1 MVVTNGLRR
10 ILFAASIT
18 LLSGFAID
26 ALAADGKVVIT
37 FANWAAAEG
46 TTKPS
51 IDQVIADFEKAHPDI
66 QIKSEAIS
74 FAEIARQLAL
84 RLKAGN
90 PPDVAQLA
98 GNDTFV
104 IASTGKLEPLGGYV
118 DADLKGRLKADAV
131 NGLQYQGKLIALPW
145 TLAPAG
151 VWYIKQVVAKAGLDP
166 DKPPRT
172 IDELMSAM
180 ATIKKSQP
188 DVIPLA
194 LDTTNR
200 PFSLQSNWPWMATFG
215 ATPLAASKGRAD
227 SPEMKRYLTW
237 MRDLAKNGYID
248 PGRKIGEFRPLAA
261 QDKVAFIWDQV
272 LLQGVIQSVNKMSDA
287 DFYRHW
293 GVTTQPVGPSGKPYS
308 FEGGHQL
315 VIFAD
320 SAQKKAVWTFIQY
333 LATSPEAVKIYTL
346 GPGSSL
352 PPLSAAPNQEL
363 AAKLDTPIYRSFT
376 VSVIPTLTTPPF
388 GPAFATASSAVM
400 AGVQQAVTGSE
411 PIDQIANSIQQQLDR
426 Q

>member
-1 MVVTNGLRR
+1 MVDTNGLRR

-74 FAEIARQLAL
+74 FSEIARQLAL

-151 VWYIKQVVAKAGLDP
+151 FWYNKQVMAKASLDP

-287 DFYRHW
+287 DFDRHW

-320 SAQKKAVWTFIQY
+320 SAQKKAAWTFIHY

-388 GPAFATASSAVM
+388 GPAFATASSAIM

>member
-1 MVVTNGLRR
+1 MYGVWNFG
-10 ILFAASIT
+10 
-18 LLSGFAID
+18 
-26 ALAADGKVVIT
+26 
-37 FANWAAAEG
+37 
-46 TTKPS
+46 
-51 IDQVIADFEKAHPDI
+51 
-66 QIKSEAIS
+66 
-74 FAEIARQLAL
+74 
-84 RLKAGN
+84 
-90 PPDVAQLA
+90 
-98 GNDTFV
+98 
-104 IASTGKLEPLGGYV
+104 GGYV

-151 VWYIKQVVAKAGLDP
+151 FWYNKQVMAKAGLDP

-320 SAQKKAVWTFIQY
+320 SAQKKAAWTFIQY

-388 GPAFATASSAVM
+388 GPAFATASSAIM

>member
-1 MVVTNGLRR
+1 MVDTNGLRR

-74 FAEIARQLAL
+74 FSEIARQLAL

-320 SAQKKAVWTFIQY
+320 SAQKKAAWTFIQY